1 MQKLKCVDKDLRKT
15 DDKLWRIKEKLE
27 QEEKYDDLLE
37 EVELLRKT
45 VAAMQEAEKIYTEV
59 RRNIF
64 SIFELHLQASYS
76 TLTMKYWSFKN
87 AFCIRHT
94 KNAKIYEKRLKKN

>member
-15 DDKLWRIKEKLE
+15 DDQLWRIKEKLE

-45 VAAMQEAEKIYTEV
+45 VTSMQEAEQIYTQV
-59 RRNIF
+59 NYIMNF
-64 SIFELHLQASYS
+64 F
-76 TLTMKYWSFKN
+76 TLK
-87 AFCIRHT
+87 
-94 KNAKIYEKRLKKN
+94 